1 MTRCSLARTRNRKPA
16 VPVDINIGYRA
27 HGRVSGNDSLETSE
41 TATDTLHRRESGHLA
56 LWVGGIGDGDGR
68 YRIS

>member
-1 MTRCSLARTRNRKPA
+1 VL
-16 VPVDINIGYRA
+16 VDIDIGYRA
-27 HGRVSGNDSLETSE
+27 HGRVSGNDSLEKSE